1 MAESIET
8 FVAKLQS
15 EGVEVG
21 RQEADKLLANAH
33 QEAEKIVADA
43 KAQAEKILADAR
55 GEAGKTLMRG
65 KTELELAARDA
76 LLRLREAL
84 SKSLEAVLQYRVR
97 ETLTDVDFL
106 GKILHELIL
115 LYAKDEQ
122 TARGGFKVNV
132 SSEVCQKLADWALQ
146 EIRQEKSDNIHMPID
161 LKGTLSGAGFEYTTS
176 GATVE
181 VTLGSVVEILSE
193 LVGPEIRH
201 LLESAVTDA
210 QEQE

>member
-146 EIRQEKSDNIHMPID
+146 EIRQEKSKARH
-161 LKGTLSGAGFEYTTS
+161 KG
-176 GATVE
+176 
-181 VTLGSVVEILSE
+181 
-193 LVGPEIRH
+193 RK
-201 LLESAVTDA
+201 
-210 QEQE
+210 